1 MSFYKDLK
9 ISYKILGIVVLLVLG
24 FIGIGIVYNIGL
36 DIQEEA
42 ITLDH
47 HVNEVKVGILQA
59 RRREKDFLLRLDEKY
74 VKKHKKEMDTIHKK
88 MDDLKKLEFKK
99 EKTLIKKLGNRIN
112 EYEAGFKQMVRLLKD
127 LGLNE
132 KLGLQGK
139 LRKAVHDVESQLKRN
154 NEIRLAYKMLMMRRH
169 EKDYIMRKKDKY
181 IKKMAN
187 RQIEFSAMLNNINL
201 PAGTKVDIT
210 KKMTEYHKS
219 FLAYTEGV
227 KAVAPEIKKF
237 RDAVHAVDPIL
248 KELVDFNTQNQ
259 AEEQEKV
266 TLIFYSAL
274 AGIALLVTAFLFLL
288 TLGIIRSLKEGVK
301 VANLLADGDL
311 TVDITVNTKDET
323 GQLMVAMKHMLG
335 KLNDNMQEMVEV
347 SNNLAASSEEMNAV
361 ANGLA
366 EGSQKQAASSEE
378 TTASTEELAASIKQ
392 VSEHAV
398 AIRESSQMS
407 LKKAQED
414 RENAQVYLDEATLY
428 KETMEKSVD
437 EMNEISKSTEKI
449 GEVVKVIN
457 DIADQTKLL
466 SLNAAIEAARA
477 GEHGRGFAVVAEA
490 ISSLANNTAESTK
503 EIENLIK
510 DTTTQINQGVSSVM
524 VVSESFD
531 KMIHSIETIVE
542 TIRDIVV
549 SIEKNTTTVGDIA
562 RSMEEQHAS
571 SEQIQTATE
580 EVNNIAQSVSASAEE
595 MASSTGELQTQAERI
610 NQIVMSYKLNGNNHK
625 RLERPK
631 FHKLEEEVKVTPISN

>member
-1 MSFYKDLK
+1 MTFYRDLK

-36 DIQEEA
+36 DIQEKA
-42 ITLDH
+42 ISLDH
-47 HVNEVKVGILQA
+47 RVSEIKIGILQA

-74 VKKHKKEMDTIHKK
+74 VKKHKKVMVIIHKK
-88 MDDLKKLEFKK
+88 MGELKKLEFKE
-99 EKTLIKKLGNRIN
+99 EKTLMKKLDSRIKA
-112 EYEAGFKQMVRLLKD
+112 YETGFKGMVRLLKD

-132 KLGLQGK
+132 ELGLQGK
-139 LRKAVHDVESQLKRN
+139 LRNAVHDVEDRLKKN
-154 NEIRLAYKMLMMRRH
+154 HEIHLAHKMLMMRRH
-169 EKDYIMRKKDKY
+169 EKDFIMRKKDKY
-181 IKKMAN
+181 IKRMAK
-187 RQIEFSAMLNNINL
+187 RQQEFAVMLNKVNL
-201 PAGTKVDIT
+201 SAEVKAGIT

-227 KAVAPEIKKF
+227 KAVVAEVKKF

-248 KELVDFNTQNQ
+248 KELVDFNTKNQ

-274 AGIALLVTAFLFLL
+274 GGIALLVTAFLFLL

-311 TVDITVNTKDET
+311 TVDIAVNTKDET

-335 KLNDNMQEMVEV
+335 KLNGNMQEMVEV

-392 VSEHAV
+392 VSEHAT

-437 EMNEISKSTEKI
+437 EMNGISKSTEKI

-524 VVSESFD
+524 AVSESFD

-571 SEQIQTATE
+571 SEQIQIATE

-610 NQIVMSYKLNGNNHK
+610 NQIVMSYKLSGNNHK
-625 RLERPK
+625 RLENPEYRNLK
-631 FHKLEEEVKVTPISN
+631 GEVKVTPIS